1 METKHLQRR
10 AMSRIKAGDIHLD
23 YETRGNGPPLMMING
38 FRRSRVVW
46 LEPFLEPMSAHF
58 QLILFDNRGTGHS
71 DKPEEGYSMDAFA
84 DDCAALLEALDID
97 RAHVFGTSMGGMIA
111 QRLAVS
117 HPSRVRGLAIG
128 CSRCGQSEG
137 VSPEKRI
144 WELLRM
150 MPGDEMDARKVAYLQ
165 EEAYVTD
172 DFRAANREL
181 LDRLFD
187 VVDEDPPP
195 PHAVKGH
202 LKAIEDWEGCAALS
216 SIAAPTLVITGAED
230 RLIPAENSRLMA
242 KKIRGAKLTLLADA
256 AHFFWIEKP
265 EETAEALRRFFQ
277 GLS

>member
-1 METKHLQRR
+1 
-10 AMSRIKAGDIHLD
+10 MSRIKTGGIHLD
-23 YETRGNGPPLMMING
+23 YEVRGSGPPLIMING

-46 LEPFLEPMSAHF
+46 LESFLEPLAARF

-71 DKPEEGYSMDAFA
+71 DQPQDGYSMDAFA
-84 DDCAALLEALDID
+84 DDCAALLEALKID

-117 HPSRVRGLAIG
+117 HPSRVHGLAIG

-150 MPGDEMDARKVAYLQ
+150 MPDEEMDARKVAYLQ
-165 EEAYVTD
+165 EEAYVTEE
-172 DFRAANREL
+172 FRAANREL
-181 LDRLFD
+181 LDHLFD
-187 VVDEDPPP
+187 VVDENPPP

-202 LKAIEDWEGCAALS
+202 LKAIENWEGCAALS

-265 EETAEALRRFFQ
+265 EETAEVLTSFFK
-277 GLS
+277 GLD

>member
-1 METKHLQRR
+1 
-10 AMSRIKAGDIHLD
+10 MSRIKAGDIQLD
-23 YETRGNGPPLMMING
+23 YEMRGSGPPLIMING

-46 LEPFLEPMSAHF
+46 LEPFLKPMADRF

-71 DKPEEGYSMDAFA
+71 DKPEDGYSMDVFA
-84 DDCAALLEALDID
+84 DDCAALLEALGIE

-117 HPSRVRGLAIG
+117 HPGRVHGLAIG
-128 CSRCGQSEG
+128 CSRCGSSEG

-150 MPGDEMDARKVAYLQ
+150 MPDGETDARKVAYLQ

-181 LDRLFD
+181 LDQLFD
-187 VVDEDPPP
+187 IVDKNPPP
-195 PHAVKGH
+195 PHGVKGH
-202 LKAIEDWEGCAALS
+202 LKAVEDWEGCADLS
-216 SIAAPTLVITGAED
+216 SITAPTLVITGAED

-242 KKIRGAKLTLLADA
+242 KKIRGAKLELLPDA

-265 EETAEALRRFFQ
+265 EETAEALTKFFQ
-277 GLS
+277 ELD